1 MRPDMLSNSS
11 FAQMPRLIIHNTFC
25 RISENL
31 HHASWSS
38 VIFSNYNGEIW
49 PTCLYSI
56 ASGVLGAKAWLA

>member
-1 MRPDMLSNSS
+1 MMRPDMLSNSS
-11 FAQMPRLIIHNTFC
+11 FAQMPRLIIRNTFC

-38 VIFSNYNGEIW
+38 VIFSNGEIW

-56 ASGVLGAKAWLA
+56 ASGVLGAKAWLV